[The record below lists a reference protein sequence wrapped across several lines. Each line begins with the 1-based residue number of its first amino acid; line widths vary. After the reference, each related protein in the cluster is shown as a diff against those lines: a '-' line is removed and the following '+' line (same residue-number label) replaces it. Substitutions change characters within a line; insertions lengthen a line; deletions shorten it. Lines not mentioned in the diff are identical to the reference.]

1 MASWSTSFILEKVE
15 AQRLVARL
23 LQMCRKEVFGCVLK
37 VEFSG
42 FDGGVDG
49 VGERGSSRRPQ
60 DCGLRRS
67 RRAEQGGGLGL
78 VERENQELVIT
89 LREPSFLH

>member
-1 MASWSTSFILEKVE
+1 MALWSTSFIMEKLE

-23 LQMCRKEVFGCVLK
+23 LRMCRKEMFGCVLK

-49 VGERGSSRRPQ
+49 GGERESPRRSQ
-60 DCGLRRS
+60 DCGLRGS